1 MFLETRQNLDV
12 TTKGRVH
19 NVLVACLPLCVSERG
34 CPEAWRVS
42 SAEGG
47 RTAKYTAFLPG
58 TATAVCVFRHVV
70 LSYAVFPSSCAYFI
84 LLFFVRSDAS
94 TLGVPLRPGMNST
107 RVQVGFVMDKVA
119 L

>member
-19 NVLVACLPLCVSERG
+19 NVLAACHSVYPRG
-34 CPEAWRVS
+34 AVPEAWRVS
-42 SAEGG
+42 SAKGG

-70 LSYAVFPSSCAYFI
+70 LSYAVFPSFCAYFI
-84 LLFFVRSDAS
+84 LIFL
-94 TLGVPLRPGMNST
+94 
-107 RVQVGFVMDKVA
+107 
-119 L
+119 